1 MPSPGLWPGKWASP
15 ARTMWRW
22 PNAMPLAISVP
33 SLLKVNYNVCSMYQ
47 NLASKSFWITASIPV
62 KFAPDEDKKKAAL
75 EKFNGKLDGFIK
87 NIEKILEDNGGEWM
101 VGKDFTWADLY
112 VSITL
117 HHVILMPF

>member
-1 MPSPGLWPGKWASP
+1 M
-15 ARTMWRW
+15 
-22 PNAMPLAISVP
+22 
-33 SLLKVNYNVCSMYQ
+33 
-47 NLASKSFWITASIPV
+47 

-112 VSITL
+112 VSIAL